1 MKYLINLLIVGAVAL
16 LAYLL
21 YYGINEPIKFK
32 AELDSRK
39 NVVTDKLEQIRK
51 AQEIYRDIKGE
62 YAGTFDSLAYVLN
75 VDSIPIR
82 QLLADPEDPENP
94 DKFITNIILRSA
106 KDSIDAMGIN
116 LKELAFVPYTDNKT
130 RFDMVAD
137 TTTYQQTLVPVLEVM
152 TKWSD
157 FMGDFSDP
165 RFSMYQ
171 KDYNPAARIGFGS
184 LNSPNLEGNWK

>member
-1 MKYLINLLIVGAVAL
+1 MKYLINLLILGAVVL

-32 AELDSRK
+32 DELDSRK
-39 NVVTDKLEQIRK
+39 TVVTDKLTEIRK

-62 YAGTFDSLAYVLN
+62 YAGTFDTLAYVLTN
-75 VDSIPIR
+75 DSIPIR
-82 QLLADPEDPENP
+82 QLVADPEDPDNP
-94 DKFITNIILRSA
+94 DKFITNLILRSA
-106 KDSIDAMGIN
+106 KDSIDAMGID
-116 LKELAFVPYTDNKT
+116 LGDLPFVPYTDKSK
-130 RFDMVAD
+130 RFTMVAD

-157 FMGDFSDP
+157 FMGEFSDP
-165 RFSMYQ
+165 RFSMFQ
-171 KDYNPAARIGFGS
+171 KDYNPAARLGFGS

>member
-1 MKYLINLLIVGAVAL
+1 MKYLINLLILGAVVL
-16 LAYLL
+16 LGYLL

-39 NVVTDKLEQIRK
+39 TVVTDKLTQIRK
-51 AQEIYRDIKGE
+51 CQEIYRDIKGE
-62 YAGTFDSLAYVLN
+62 YAGSFDSLAYVLS
-75 VDSIPIR
+75 VDSIPTR
-82 QLLADPEDPENP
+82 QLIADPDDPDNP
-94 DKFITNIILRSA
+94 DKFITNIILYSA
-106 KDSIDAMGIN
+106 KDSIDAMGID
-116 LKELAFVPYTDNKT
+116 LGDLSFVPYTDKSK
-130 RFDMVAD
+130 RFTMVAD

-157 FMGDFSDP
+157 FMGEFGDP
-165 RFSMYQ
+165 RFSMFQ